1 MCQIVALQVHA
12 TRPRFMLRLSLITD
26 TKLTALG
33 GANLVI
39 GFFLV
44 TLPTQIFKLLIYFC
58 MVYLHEK
65 KLTTSLGAYRQ
76 HSFLPMMDIIRIY
89 DTSISLLSFY

>member
-1 MCQIVALQVHA
+1 M
-12 TRPRFMLRLSLITD
+12 
-26 TKLTALG
+26 ALG
-33 GANLVI
+33 GADLVI

-65 KLTTSLGAYRQ
+65 KIDHFSWRL
-76 HSFLPMMDIIRIY
+76 
-89 DTSISLLSFY
+89 